1 MLEDGSGELIPSI
14 CALLEMAGDYSLK
27 KRANGE
33 LMEGKASKQL
43 INPAAGLL
51 TKNGWCKGRV
61 QRAAVHLL
69 SGPYLDASCNN
80 KRRET
85 HETFYQFARK
95 KRKARCA
102 GRRQSPPAA
111 WTNKI
116 EEISL
121 TRNRW

>member
-1 MLEDGSGELIPSI
+1 MLKDGSGELIPSI

-61 QRAAVHLL
+61 QRVHLL

-85 HETFYQFARK
+85 HETFYEFARK
-95 KRKARCA
+95 KKKSEMCRPQTITT
-102 GRRQSPPAA
+102 RRMD
-111 WTNKI
+111 
-116 EEISL
+116 E
-121 TRNRW
+121 